1 MKLFFISQIKAI
13 QMIIILLLFLHI
25 NSKDISK
32 CSIENG
38 LTNKTCFNNL
48 IHLDNY
54 SSGQFAGDK
63 NGNMFILYS
72 GSNSDNKANRTFYVL
87 KKDGTN
93 YFSDGFQKVIQI
105 IPEGSAE
112 GRNESRIIFI
122 SPPEDKQYLFSTS
135 AGEPSLTLTELYNIG
150 ENEITSSSSKNTKD
164 FWNIN
169 EEEISSYQ
177 YSLIKV
183 PNNNIYFFAF
193 AQQENIILIKFK
205 FTSQNLN
212 NYHEIKN
219 ITLNDNCNN
228 RIISFFLMEQHNIL
242 VLFYVK
248 EIDYCDYGWC
258 FPVAI
263 YSRTL
268 YNDNLEKKNEQQGGN
283 WEINLG
289 DEVFFKGIYLKD
301 NYAAFIFCMN
311 FIIFIVLD

>member
-1 MKLFFISQIKAI
+1 MTLGKLSK
-13 QMIIILLLFLHI
+13 ILL
-25 NSKDISK
+25 
-32 CSIENG
+32 
-38 LTNKTCFNNL
+38 NL

-72 GSNSDNKANRTFYVL
+72 GSNSDNKANMTFYGL

-135 AGEPSLTLTELYNIG
+135 AGEPSLTLTELYNVG
-150 ENEITSSSSKNTKD
+150 ENEITSSSKNTKD

-183 PNNNIYFFAF
+183 PNNN
-193 AQQENIILIKFK
+193 
-205 FTSQNLN
+205 
-212 NYHEIKN
+212 
-219 ITLNDNCNN
+219 
-228 RIISFFLMEQHNIL
+228 NIL
-242 VLFYVK
+242 K
-248 EIDYCDYGWC
+248 
-258 FPVAI
+258 
-263 YSRTL
+263 
-268 YNDNLEKKNEQQGGN
+268 
-283 WEINLG
+283 
-289 DEVFFKGIYLKD
+289 IYLIYK
-301 NYAAFIFCMN
+301 N
-311 FIIFIVLD
+311 